1 MQILDHEELYLQYH
15 EEIKEEFPDLSEGE
29 VYNLAMEKT
38 IEHLADYGDY
48 MADRMR
54 DQMIDDAID
63 RGIADPDKGDTEDG

>member
-1 MQILDHEELYLQYH
+1 
-15 EEIKEEFPDLSEGE
+15 
-29 VYNLAMEKT
+29 MEKT

-48 MADRMR
+48 MADLMR